1 MHIGIRPA
9 LIIFVVTTFALTGGV
24 VDILW
29 WRTAQS
35 NSRMLATTL
44 NQQIASEVKKELASL
59 IGSAEAAHGAIRTI
73 FVQDVI
79 TTRQADKREF
89 VFLAQL
95 QAQPA
100 VSWIAFGWPDD
111 SFFAAHKLGD
121 AELEMMEIP
130 TAPAPR
136 QRRIDRYK
144 VLTGDIEFE
153 ERAFKP
159 THYQVTAQPWYMQ
172 AAAASAPL
180 WMEVTQYPGAGR
192 PAIAFAGPIDV
203 DRTRQGVLAVMI
215 DLDRLSRF
223 LASLTVGRSGAAF
236 VLRPNGLAVAVP
248 DAEADEVHGTM
259 VKDPTL
265 LAVARQTHDRMLA
278 KADPEQKQLSEARI
292 DYDGVPY
299 TVTVTPLDF
308 MGWEVTT
315 VVPEADF
322 LGAIDGTNQ
331 RVSLALIV
339 LIVSAVGV
347 STLLARSLLV
357 RPLTRIAT
365 ELGRIQRFELE
376 QIDHHPSRLRE
387 LDVLSKVASSMA
399 SGLSAFR
406 KYLPGDLVNKLVA
419 EGIEAKPGGTIQPLT
434 VLFADIAGFSGMS
447 ERMGDGIVPLLSA
460 YIDVISGEI
469 VAHGGTI
476 DKFIGDAIMAFWG
489 APQPNADHAADA
501 CRAALACCA
510 ALARSGLEDDGGRP
524 LVVRIGINTGE
535 VLVGNIGSQ
544 SRLNYT
550 AIGDAVNVASRMEG
564 VNKLYGTRIMI
575 GETTRLQAGTSVQ
588 VRELDRVAVY
598 GRSGGMRLFELLS
611 LAAPDTSRPAWISAY
626 EHALDLYRARCF
638 AEAIPFFEQVI
649 AARGCDEPS
658 RVMIDR
664 CRAFLLAPPEG
675 EWHGTMVL
683 ERKD

>member
-1 MHIGIRPA
+1 MRIGIRPA
-9 LIIFVVTTFALTGGV
+9 LIIFVVATFATTGGV
-24 VDILW
+24 VDLLW

-35 NSRMLATTL
+35 NSRMLATKL
-44 NQQIASEVKKELASL
+44 NQQIASEVKRELASL

-121 AELEMMEIP
+121 GELEMMEIAA
-130 TAPAPR
+130 APVPR

-153 ERAFKP
+153 KRAFKA
-159 THYQVTAQPWYMQ
+159 TKYDVTAQAWYKE
-172 AAAASAPL
+172 ATEANAPL
-180 WMEVTQYPGAGR
+180 WIEVTQYPGAGR
-192 PAIAFAGPIDV
+192 PAIAYAGAIDV
-203 DRTRQGVLAVMI
+203 DRARQGVLAVMI

-223 LASLTVGRSGAAF
+223 LASLPVGKSGAAF

-259 VKDPTL
+259 VKNPTL
-265 LAVARQTHDRMLA
+265 LAVARQTHDMMLA
-278 KADPEQKQLSEARI
+278 KADAEQKQLAEARVEH
-292 DYDGVPY
+292 DGIPY

-322 LGAIDGTNQ
+322 LGAIDSTNQ
-331 RVSLALIV
+331 HVSAALVV
-339 LIVSAVGV
+339 LILSAVGAAM
-347 STLLARSLLV
+347 LLARSFLV
-357 RPLTRIAT
+357 RPLTRIAA

-376 QIDHHPSRLRE
+376 QIEYHPSRLRE
-387 LDVLSKVASSMA
+387 LDLLSKVASSMA

-406 KYLPGDLVNKLVA
+406 KYLPGDLVNKLLA
-419 EGIEAKPGGTIQPLT
+419 EGIEAKPGGTVQPLT
-434 VLFADIAGFSGMS
+434 VLFADIAGFAGMS
-447 ERMGDGIVPLLSA
+447 ERLGDAIVPLLSA
-460 YIDVISGEI
+460 YIDVISAEI
-469 VAHGGTI
+469 VAQGGTI

-489 APQPNADHAADA
+489 APAANADHAADA
-501 CRAALACCA
+501 CRAALACSA
-510 ALARSGLEDDGGRP
+510 ALARAGIADDGGRP
-524 LVVRIGINTGE
+524 LVVRIGINTGN

-550 AIGDAVNVASRMEG
+550 AIGDAVNVASRIEG
-564 VNKLYGTRIMI
+564 ANKVYGTTIMI
-575 GETTRLQAGTSVQ
+575 GDATRLKAGASFQ

-598 GRSGGMRLFELLS
+598 GRAEGMPLFEIVGTAEPGAS
-611 LAAPDTSRPAWISAY
+611 TPAWILTYA
-626 EHALDLYRARCF
+626 EALELYRTRRF
-638 AEAIPFFEQVI
+638 EAAVLAFERVV
-649 AARGCDEPS
+649 AMRGCDAPS
-658 RVMIDR
+658 RVMIER
-664 CRAFLLAPPEG
+664 CQAFLVSPPNS
-675 EWHGTMVL
+675 EWHGTMVF
-683 ERKD
+683 EQKD